1 MVFGSGDWD
10 WSRISPFLPSEIRD
24 RIAAVQPPRV
34 GLGADAPE
42 WRWIDTRQ
50 FTSSSAYS
58 FLSDMASDSS
68 DNFWQKVCALP
79 IPQRVRTFLWITLHN
94 CNLTN
99 AERYR
104 RHLTPSAKCDICG
117 YHTEDMDHILWHCV
131 AARGIWS
138 RDRCNAVLDSE
149 NILREDILA
158 RGDRLVHE
166 CVNVFTNSMS
176 SSPSVHT
183 KSLQWSRSAPGWI
196 KDQKWDLVVCHS
208 PRTCNLLANMLAT
221 WGRLNSQGVL
231 TLSSPPSS
239 LLAVVE
245 AEKNGSRINPLE
257 LQGWYGNVAAVC
269 FALREDRVAVE
280 LLEMV
285 SDATE
290 PVGIG

>member
-1 MVFGSGDWD
+1 
-10 WSRISPFLPSEIRD
+10 
-24 RIAAVQPPRV
+24 
-34 GLGADAPE
+34 
-42 WRWIDTRQ
+42 
-50 FTSSSAYS
+50 
-58 FLSDMASDSS
+58 
-68 DNFWQKVCALP
+68 
-79 IPQRVRTFLWITLHN
+79 
-94 CNLTN
+94 
-99 AERYR
+99 
-104 RHLTPSAKCDICG
+104 
-117 YHTEDMDHILWHCV
+117 
-131 AARGIWS
+131 
-138 RDRCNAVLDSE
+138 
-149 NILREDILA
+149 
-158 RGDRLVHE
+158 
-166 CVNVFTNSMS
+166 MS

-196 KDQKWDLVVCHS
+196 KGNVDASVHTANGLAAIGGVMRDANGNWIVGFTRPVGRCSVLLAELWALHDMLARTWSFDFRRVVIETDCLEKWDLVVCHS